1 MNATFDS
8 ECVRPLQRLVVALC
22 IAFALGACSRELSAQ
37 STRGA
42 AAAATAAAPAAAPE
56 AAAPDGAAS
65 APEAA
70 APRAAAPEAAAPT
83 AGAPAAAV
91 TQSAA
96 ATEPL
101 VRSLPDFSV
110 LVDRYGPAVVN
121 VEVVEKAQGG
131 NVQGLSPNDP
141 FYDFFRRF
149 GIPAPEQGQHE
160 HQPPVKGAGSGFIVN
175 SDGYIL
181 TNTHVVANA
190 DEVTVRLTDR
200 REFPAKVIGADERTD
215 VAVIK
220 INGANLPIV
229 KLGDPSRIRPGQW
242 VLAIGS
248 PFGFENSATA
258 GIISAT
264 SRSVP
269 GENYV
274 PFIQTDVPVNPG
286 NSGGPLFNMAGEVI
300 GINSQIF
307 SRTGGFMGV
316 SFAIPIDVARNVE
329 EQLIRSGRVVR
340 GRIGVTIQDVNA
352 QLAESFGLDRP
363 HGALVSSV
371 EKDGPAAR
379 AGIVAGDVILA
390 VGGRPI
396 ERFGELSS
404 TIAGMKP
411 GSDATLALWR
421 NRKEQ
426 NVSVKVAELKEQQQV
441 AAFHPGKSQEH
452 GGDRASAL
460 GLTVRP
466 LEAREKEQAG
476 TQGSLVVEE
485 VSGPAQAAEVEPGDI
500 ILGINGKR
508 VHTVQEL
515 QDAARTA
522 GKNVALLIQREEA
535 QIFVPLRLP

>member
-1 MNATFDS
+1 MKAMPDPNLIP
-8 ECVRPLQRLVVALC
+8 PLQRLLALAC
-22 IAFALGACSRELSAQ
+22 LGLALAACARDTSAQ
-37 STRGA
+37 A
-42 AAAATAAAPAAAPE
+42 AAAAREAAPAE
-56 AAAPDGAAS
+56 THMVAAA
-65 APEAA
+65 E
-70 APRAAAPEAAAPT
+70 T
-83 AGAPAAAV
+83 PAAAG
-91 TQSAA
+91 
-96 ATEPL
+96 EPL
-101 VRSLPDFSV
+101 VRGLPDFST

-121 VEVVEKAQGG
+121 VEVLEKTQPGSG
-131 NVQGLSPNDP
+131 IQGLSPNDP
-141 FYDFFRRF
+141 FYDFFKRF
-149 GIPAPEQGQHE
+149 GVPGPDQGE
-160 HQPPVKGAGSGFIVN
+160 RRRAPPVKGAGSGFIVN

-190 DEVTVRLTDR
+190 QEVTVRLTDR
-200 REFPAKVIGADERTD
+200 REFAAKVIGADERTD

-220 INGANLPIV
+220 INASNLPIV
-229 KLGDPSRIRPGQW
+229 RLGDPTRLKPGQW

-264 SRSVP
+264 ARSVP
-269 GENYV
+269 GENFV
-274 PFIQTDVPVNPG
+274 PFIQTDVAVNPG
-286 NSGGPLFNMAGEVI
+286 NSGGPLFNLQGEVI

-329 EQLIRSGRVVR
+329 EQLIKTGRVVR

-371 EKDGPAAR
+371 EKDGPAAQ
-379 AGIVAGDVILA
+379 AGIVAGDVILGVA
-390 VGGRPI
+390 GHAI
-396 ERFGELSS
+396 ERYGELSG

-411 GSDATLALWR
+411 GAEANLNVWR
-421 NRKEQ
+421 NGKPQ
-426 NVSVKVAELKEQQQV
+426 TVMVKVAELKEQPPAL
-441 AAFHPGKSQEH
+441 AARGRGAPDEHKS
-452 GGDRASAL
+452 DRASAL

-476 TQGSLVVEE
+476 TTGSLVVEQ
-485 VSGPAQAAEVEPGDI
+485 VSGPAQQAEVEPGDI
-500 ILGINGKR
+500 ILGVNGKR

-515 QDAARTA
+515 QDAARGA
-522 GKNVALLIQREEA
+522 GKSVALLIQREDA

>member
-1 MNATFDS
+1 MNPKFES
-8 ECVRPLQRLVVALC
+8 SLQRTIALCAIAVAL
-22 IAFALGACSRELSAQ
+22 AACSRDLSAQ
-37 STRGA
+37 SAR
-42 AAAATAAAPAAAPE
+42 AATAPVAAAPAN
-56 AAAPDGAAS
+56 AAAPGPAAAPAS
-65 APEAA
+65 APE
-70 APRAAAPEAAAPT
+70 PVVRA
-83 AGAPAAAV
+83 
-91 TQSAA
+91 
-96 ATEPL
+96 
-101 VRSLPDFSV
+101 LPDFSQ

-121 VEVVEKAQGG
+121 VEVVEKPQPSAGG
-131 NVQGLSPNDP
+131 VQGLSPHAP
-141 FYDFFRRF
+141 FYACFRRF
-149 GIPAPEQGQHE
+149 GVPGPEQAPRANL
-160 HQPPVKGAGSGFIVN
+160 PPARGAGSGFTIT

-190 DEVTVRLTDR
+190 EEVTVRLTDR
-200 REFPAKVIGADERTD
+200 REFPAKVIGADDRTD

-220 INGANLPIV
+220 ISATNLPIV
-229 KLGDPSRIRPGQW
+229 KLGDPSRIKPGQW

-274 PFIQTDVPVNPG
+274 PFIQTDVAVNPG

-307 SRTGGFMGV
+307 SRTGGFLGV

-329 EQLIRSGRVVR
+329 EQLIKTGRVVR

-352 QLAESFGLDRP
+352 QLADSFGLERP

-371 EKDGPAAR
+371 ERDGPAAR
-379 AGIVAGDVILA
+379 AGVAAGDVILG

-396 ERFGELSS
+396 ERYGELSGA
-404 TIAGMKP
+404 IAAMRP
-411 GSDATLALWR
+411 GSDASLSVWR
-421 NRKEQ
+421 NGKEQ
-426 NVSVKVAELKEQQQV
+426 NINVRVAELKEQTQLSARQ
-441 AAFHPGKSQEH
+441 GKPAGH
-452 GGDRASAL
+452 GADQASAL

-466 LEAREKEQAG
+466 LAPQEKEQAN

-485 VSGPAQAAEVEPGDI
+485 VSGPAQAAAVEPGDI

-508 VHTVQEL
+508 VHSVREL
-515 QDAARTA
+515 QEAAKSA
-522 GKNVALLIQREEA
+522 GKSVALLIQREDA

>member
-1 MNATFDS
+1 MNTRCEFPETCRARARW
-8 ECVRPLQRLVVALC
+8 RPLAACAVLLAL
-22 IAFALGACSRELSAQ
+22 AGCSRGFSAQ
-37 STRGA
+37 SGHPDA
-42 AAAATAAAPAAAPE
+42 AAPETGPAAKAGMLATAAAQPASPAPG
-56 AAAPDGAAS
+56 D
-65 APEAA
+65 
-70 APRAAAPEAAAPT
+70 
-83 AGAPAAAV
+83 AV
-91 TQSAA
+91 M
-96 ATEPL
+96 
-101 VRSLPDFSV
+101 RSLPDFST
-110 LVDRYGPAVVN
+110 LVERYGPAVVN
-121 VEVVEKAQGG
+121 VEVVEKPQATGG
-131 NVQGLSPNDP
+131 IPGLSPNDP

-149 GIPAPEQGQHE
+149 GIPTPDQGPQGRQAP
-160 HQPPVKGAGSGFIVN
+160 VRGAGSGFIVN

-190 DEVTVRLTDR
+190 EEVTVRLTDR

-220 INGANLPIV
+220 INGNNLPIV
-229 KLGDPSRIRPGQW
+229 KLGDPTKLRPGQW

-264 SRSVP
+264 ARAVP

-329 EQLIRSGRVVR
+329 EQLIKTGRVVR

-363 HGALVSSV
+363 RGALVSSV
-371 EKDGPAAR
+371 EKDGPAAH
-379 AGIVAGDVILA
+379 AGVAPGDVILA
-390 VGGRPI
+390 VDGRPI
-396 ERFGELSS
+396 ERYGELSS
-404 TIAGMKP
+404 QIAAMRP
-411 GSDATLALWR
+411 GADASLELWR
-421 NRKEQ
+421 GGKQ
-426 NVSVKVAELKEQQQV
+426 QTISVKVAELKEQPQNVAYRSGKPKQQS
-441 AAFHPGKSQEH
+441 AGQ
-452 GGDRASAL
+452 ASAL

-466 LEAREKEQAG
+466 LAPGEKEQAN
-476 TQGSLVVEE
+476 TQGSLLVEE
-485 VSGPAQAAEVEPGDI
+485 VSGPAQAAEIQPGDI

-508 VHTVQEL
+508 VHSVKEL
-515 QDAARTA
+515 EDAAHAA
-522 GKNVALLIQREEA
+522 GKNVALLIQREDA

>member
-1 MNATFDS
+1 MIGAGAPRPGRPFVTEAGSVPMNPKFESTLTPSLKRMIAL
-8 ECVRPLQRLVVALC
+8 CAIAVAL
-22 IAFALGACSRELSAQ
+22 AACSRDLSAQ
-37 STRGA
+37 STRA
-42 AAAATAAAPAAAPE
+42 AAPTAAAPAAAQ
-56 AAAPDGAAS
+56 APGAAS
-65 APEAA
+65 AP
-70 APRAAAPEAAAPT
+70 APEPVLR
-83 AGAPAAAV
+83 G
-91 TQSAA
+91 
-96 ATEPL
+96 
-101 VRSLPDFSV
+101 LPDFSQ

-121 VEVVEKAQGG
+121 VEVVEKAQPAAGG
-131 NVQGLSPNDP
+131 PPGLSPNDP

-149 GIPAPEQGQHE
+149 GVPGPEQGPRA
-160 HQPPVKGAGSGFIVN
+160 HQPPARGAGSGFIIN

-220 INGANLPIV
+220 ISASNLPIV
-229 KLGDPSRIRPGQW
+229 KLGDPSRIKPGQW

-274 PFIQTDVPVNPG
+274 PFIQTDVAVNPG

-316 SFAIPIDVARNVE
+316 SFAIPIDVARNV
-329 EQLIRSGRVVR
+329 
-340 GRIGVTIQDVNA
+340 
-352 QLAESFGLDRP
+352 
-363 HGALVSSV
+363 
-371 EKDGPAAR
+371 
-379 AGIVAGDVILA
+379 
-390 VGGRPI
+390 
-396 ERFGELSS
+396 
-404 TIAGMKP
+404 
-411 GSDATLALWR
+411 
-421 NRKEQ
+421 KEQ
-426 NVSVKVAELKEQQQV
+426 SINVRVAELKEQPQLT
-441 AAFHPGKSQEH
+441 ARAGKPAGH

-466 LEAREKEQAG
+466 LAPQEKEQAN

-500 ILGINGKR
+500 ILGINGRR
-508 VHTVQEL
+508 VHSVKEL
-515 QDAARTA
+515 QDAAKSA
-522 GKNVALLIQREEA
+522 GKSVALLIQREDA

>member
-1 MNATFDS
+1 MQSMFATSFFS
-8 ECVRPLQRLVVALC
+8 PPVQRLTAVLAMAVAL
-22 IAFALGACSRELSAQ
+22 AACSRDLPAQ
-37 STRGA
+37 AAQAAHAAQAPVQA
-42 AAAATAAAPAAAPE
+42 AAESPPPA
-56 AAAPDGAAS
+56 D
-65 APEAA
+65 
-70 APRAAAPEAAAPT
+70 
-83 AGAPAAAV
+83 AAV
-91 TQSAA
+91 
-96 ATEPL
+96 
-101 VRSLPDFSV
+101 RGLPDFTQ
-110 LVDRYGPAVVN
+110 LVDHYGAAVVN
-121 VEVVEKAQGG
+121 VEVVEKPRTGG
-131 NVQGLSPNDP
+131 APGLSPNDP

-149 GIPAPEQGQHE
+149 GIPPPEQGG
-160 HQPPVKGAGSGFIVN
+160 PRAPVRGAGSGFIV
-175 SDGYIL
+175 SADGYIL

-220 INGANLPIV
+220 INAANLPIV
-229 KLGDPSRIRPGQW
+229 RLGDPSRLKAGQW

-248 PFGFENSATA
+248 PFGFENTATA

-329 EQLIRSGRVVR
+329 EQLVKTGRVVR

-363 HGALVSSV
+363 RGALVSAV
-371 EKDGPAAR
+371 DHDGPAAK
-379 AGIVAGDVILA
+379 AGVAAGDVILG
-390 VGGRPI
+390 VGGHPI
-396 ERFGELSS
+396 ERYGELSGQ
-404 TIAGMKP
+404 IAVMHP
-411 GSDATLALWR
+411 GESVTLELWR
-421 NRKEQ
+421 NGKPQ
-426 NVSVKVAELKEQQQV
+426 NISVRIEELKEQPQSV
-441 AAFHPGKSQEH
+441 ADRGAGPKDKGS
-452 GGDRASAL
+452 DRASAL

-466 LEAREKEQAG
+466 LDPQEKARAG
-476 TQGSLVVEE
+476 TTGSLVVEQ
-485 VSGPAQAAEVEPGDI
+485 VTGPAEEAQVEPGDI
-500 ILGINGKR
+500 VLGVNGKR
-508 VHTVQEL
+508 VSSVKEL
-515 QDAARTA
+515 QDAAKSS
-522 GKNVALLIQREEA
+522 GKTVALLIQRQDA

>member
-1 MNATFDS
+1 MNAKFGWGPA
-8 ECVRPLQRLVVALC
+8 PLQRAIAILGIAVAL
-22 IAFALGACSRELSAQ
+22 AACSRELSAQ
-37 STRGA
+37 SAPDAQGAPGAGALSA
-42 AAAATAAAPAAAPE
+42 AAQPHAPQPTTPPEQDIAGPAP
-56 AAAPDGAAS
+56 
-65 APEAA
+65 
-70 APRAAAPEAAAPT
+70 
-83 AGAPAAAV
+83 GAPAVAL
-91 TQSAA
+91 
-96 ATEPL
+96 P
-101 VRSLPDFSV
+101 RSGLPDFTQ

-121 VEVVEKAQGG
+121 VEVVEKAQPSSGIP
-131 NVQGLSPNDP
+131 GLSPNDP

-149 GIPAPEQGQHE
+149 GIPAPDQGE
-160 HQPPVKGAGSGFIVN
+160 RGHQPPVRGAGSGFIVN
-175 SDGYIL
+175 ADGYIL

-190 DEVTVRLTDR
+190 EEVTVRLTDR

-220 INGANLPIV
+220 INGNNLPIV
-229 KLGDPSRIRPGQW
+229 KLGDPARIRPGQW

-258 GIISAT
+258 GIISAIA
-264 SRSVP
+264 RSVP

-316 SFAIPIDVARNVE
+316 SFAIPIDVAKNVE
-329 EQLIRSGRVVR
+329 EQLIRTGRVVR

-363 HGALVSSV
+363 RGALVSSV
-371 EKDGPAAR
+371 EKDGPAAH
-379 AGIVAGDVILA
+379 AGVAPGDVILA

-396 ERFGELSS
+396 ERYGELSS

-411 GSDATLALWR
+411 GSDASLALWR
-421 NRKEQ
+421 NGKEQ
-426 NVSVKVAELKEQQQV
+426 NVTVKVAELREQQP
-441 AAFHPGKSQEH
+441 AMARGSGKPREH
-452 GGDRASAL
+452 AGDQASAL

-466 LEAREKEQAG
+466 LEPSEKEKAG
-476 TQGSLVVEE
+476 TQGSLLVEE
-485 VSGPAQAAEVEPGDI
+485 VSGPAQAAEIEPGDI

-508 VHTVQEL
+508 VHSVKEL
-515 QDAARTA
+515 QDAARSA
-522 GKNVALLIQREEA
+522 GKNVALLIQREDA

>member
-1 MNATFDS
+1 MQLTS
-8 ECVRPLQRLVVALC
+8 EISFFSPPVQRLMAVLAMAVAL
-22 IAFALGACSRELSAQ
+22 AACSRDLPAQ
-37 STRGA
+37 A
-42 AAAATAAAPAAAPE
+42 AQAAHAAPAAPAAAESAPAGE
-56 AAAPDGAAS
+56 AAVHG
-65 APEAA
+65 
-70 APRAAAPEAAAPT
+70 
-83 AGAPAAAV
+83 
-91 TQSAA
+91 
-96 ATEPL
+96 
-101 VRSLPDFSV
+101 LPDFTQ
-110 LVDRYGPAVVN
+110 LVDRYGAAVVN
-121 VEVVEKAQGG
+121 VEVVEKPRTGG
-131 NVQGLSPNDP
+131 APGLSPNDP

-149 GIPAPEQGQHE
+149 GIPPPEQGGPR
-160 HQPPVKGAGSGFIVN
+160 QPVRGAGSGFIV
-175 SDGYIL
+175 SADGYIL

-220 INGANLPIV
+220 INATNLPTV
-229 KLGDPSRIRPGQW
+229 RLGDPSRLKAGQW

-248 PFGFENSATA
+248 PFGFENTATA

-329 EQLIRSGRVVR
+329 EQLIKTGRVVR

-363 HGALVSSV
+363 RGALVSAV
-371 EKDGPAAR
+371 DHDGPAAK
-379 AGIVAGDVILA
+379 AGVAAGDVILG
-390 VGGRPI
+390 VGGHPI
-396 ERFGELSS
+396 ERYGELSGQ
-404 TIAGMKP
+404 IAVMHP
-411 GSDATLALWR
+411 GDSVTLELWR
-421 NRKEQ
+421 NGKPQ
-426 NVSVKVAELKEQQQV
+426 NLSVRIEELKEQPQSV
-441 AAFHPGKSQEH
+441 ADR
-452 GGDRASAL
+452 GGAGPKDKGSDRASAL

-466 LEAREKEQAG
+466 LDPQEKARAG
-476 TQGSLVVEE
+476 TTGNLVVEQ
-485 VSGPAQAAEVEPGDI
+485 VTGPAEEAQVEPGDI
-500 ILGINGKR
+500 VLGVNGKR
-508 VHTVQEL
+508 VGSVKEL
-515 QDAARTA
+515 QDAAKNS
-522 GKNVALLIQREEA
+522 GKNVALLIQRQDA

>member
-1 MNATFDS
+1 MNTRLDS
-8 ECVRPLQRLVVALC
+8 PCAAPLQRVLALLVVAV
-22 IAFALGACSRELSAQ
+22 ALAACSRELSAQ
-37 STRGA
+37 SAGGA
-42 AAAATAAAPAAAPE
+42 TAAATAAATAPAGAAP
-56 AAAPDGAAS
+56 P
-65 APEAA
+65 
-70 APRAAAPEAAAPT
+70 
-83 AGAPAAAV
+83 APAAVPAP
-91 TQSAA
+91 SPAPEPAA
-96 ATEPL
+96 RA
-101 VRSLPDFSV
+101 LPDFSQ

-121 VEVVEKAQGG
+121 VEVTEKAPAGG
-131 NVQGLSPNDP
+131 GPPGLSPNDP

-149 GIPAPEQGQHE
+149 GIPTPDQGERGRQA
-160 HQPPVKGAGSGFIVN
+160 PVKGAGSGFIIN

-220 INGANLPIV
+220 INGTNLPIV
-229 KLGDPSRIRPGQW
+229 KLGDPSRIKPGQW

-329 EQLIRSGRVVR
+329 EQLIKTGHVVR

-363 HGALVSSV
+363 RGALVSSV
-371 EKDGPAAR
+371 EKDGPAAH
-379 AGIVAGDVILA
+379 AGVAAGDVILA
-390 VGGRPI
+390 VGGRPV

-404 TIAGMKP
+404 TIAAMRP
-411 GSDATLALWR
+411 GTDASLSLWR
-421 NRKEQ
+421 NGKEQ
-426 NVSVKVAELKEQQQV
+426 TVSVKVAELKEQQQTV
-441 AAFHPGKSQEH
+441 VSRGGKPREH
-452 GGDRASAL
+452 AGDSASAL

-466 LEAREKEQAG
+466 LEPHEKEQAG
-476 TQGSLVVEE
+476 TQGSLLVEE

-500 ILGINGKR
+500 ILGVNGKR
-508 VHTVQEL
+508 VHSVKEL
-515 QDAARTA
+515 QEAARTS
-522 GKNVALLIQREEA
+522 GKTVALLIQREDA

>member
-1 MNATFDS
+1 MNTRLES
-8 ECVRPLQRLVVALC
+8 HCVPALQQLTAVLCLAL
-22 IAFALGACSRELSAQ
+22 ALAACSRELSAQ
-37 STRGA
+37 SA
-42 AAAATAAAPAAAPE
+42 AAAVGGGVAAAAPAAPAP
-56 AAAPDGAAS
+56 S
-65 APEAA
+65 
-70 APRAAAPEAAAPT
+70 
-83 AGAPAAAV
+83 
-91 TQSAA
+91 SAA
-96 ATEPL
+96 EPMMHT
-101 VRSLPDFSV
+101 LPDFST

-131 NVQGLSPNDP
+131 GIQGLSPNDP

-149 GIPAPEQGQHE
+149 GIPAPDQGQRD

-220 INGANLPIV
+220 INGTNLTIV

-329 EQLIRSGRVVR
+329 EQLIRTGRVVR

-363 HGALVSSV
+363 RGALVSSV
-371 EKDGPAAR
+371 EKDGPAAH
-379 AGIVAGDVILA
+379 AGIAAGDVILA

-404 TIAGMKP
+404 TIAAMKP
-411 GSDATLALWR
+411 GSDASLALWR
-421 NRKEQ
+421 NGRQ
-426 NVSVKVAELKEQQQV
+426 QTVTVKVAELKEQPQN
-441 AAFHPGKSQEH
+441 ASYRTGKPKEH
-452 GGDRASAL
+452 GGDSAGAL

-466 LEAREKEQAG
+466 LEPREKEQAG

-485 VSGPAQAAEVEPGDI
+485 VSGPAQAADVQPGDI
-500 ILGINGKR
+500 ILGLNGKR
-508 VHTVQEL
+508 VHTVKEL

-522 GKNVALLIQREEA
+522 GKNVALLIQREDA

>member
-1 MNATFDS
+1 MNAKFDPNLIA
-8 ECVRPLQRLVVALC
+8 PLKRLIAVSC
-22 IAFALGACSRELSAQ
+22 IGLVLGACSRDLSAQ
-37 STRGA
+37 STHATVPIASAVATSA
-42 AAAATAAAPAAAPE
+42 AAAAEASPAPATIAPE
-56 AAAPDGAAS
+56 PMV
-65 APEAA
+65 
-70 APRAAAPEAAAPT
+70 RA
-83 AGAPAAAV
+83 
-91 TQSAA
+91 
-96 ATEPL
+96 
-101 VRSLPDFSV
+101 LPDFSQ

-121 VEVVEKAQGG
+121 VEVTEKPRPGG
-131 NVQGLSPNDP
+131 LQGLSPNDP

-149 GIPAPEQGQHE
+149 GIPAPEQGQRGE
-160 HQPPVKGAGSGFIVN
+160 RQPRVKGAGSGFIVN
-175 SDGYIL
+175 PDGYIL

-190 DEVTVRLTDR
+190 EEVTVRLTDR

-220 INGANLPIV
+220 INASNLPIV
-229 KLGDPSRIRPGQW
+229 KLGDPARIKPGQW

-269 GENYV
+269 GESYT
-274 PFIQTDVPVNPG
+274 PFIQTDVAVNPG

-329 EQLIRSGRVVR
+329 EQLIKTGRVVR

-363 HGALVSSV
+363 RGALVSSV
-371 EKDGPAAR
+371 EKDGPAAS
-379 AGIVAGDVILA
+379 AGIAPGDVILA
-390 VGGRPI
+390 VGAHPI
-396 ERFGELSS
+396 ERYGELSGM
-404 TIAGMKP
+404 IAAMKP
-411 GSDATLALWR
+411 GADAGMTVWR
-421 NRKEQ
+421 NGKQQ
-426 NVSVKVAELKEQQQV
+426 NLTVKVAELKEQQQTV
-441 AAFHPGKSQEH
+441 ANRGRPAEH
-452 GGDRASAL
+452 GSDQASSL

-466 LEAREKEQAG
+466 LEPREKEQAA
-476 TQGSLVVEE
+476 TQGSLLVEQ

-508 VHTVQEL
+508 VHSVKEL
-515 QDAARTA
+515 QEAARTA
-522 GKNVALLIQREEA
+522 GKTVALLIQREDA